1 MGQEVRRKI
10 GKYITE
16 RILGRGAMGVVF
28 LATDP
33 TIGRKVAIKCIH
45 IPTGVEEDKV
55 QEFRERFLREARAA
69 GVMSHPNI
77 VTIYEADEGGEKY
90 PPFIAMEYI
99 EGETWNHKI
108 KRGEK
113 LSPDHL
119 FPLLREV
126 ASALEYAHKNGV
138 IHRDIKPGNIIQTFD
153 NRVKLM
159 DFGIAKVP
167 TSELT
172 REGQFLGTPA
182 YMSPEQVKGKAVD
195 QTCDIFSL
203 GAVAYEMISGKKPF
217 EGEEITVVLNKIVNE
232 EPKNLRELNKDV
244 SKEAWAIIKK
254 MLRKDVS
261 ERYQS
266 ASELIA
272 DIDAYLAGAVPPY
285 AQDYVEKTIPPI
297 DSEKKNEV
305 RLKKKSVLGYVIFI
319 GFILLLG
326 VSILIYFLLKEKNR
340 YDYSVILPDEIVN
353 TKTPIQNNEEKKA
366 TSQEETPIQT
376 VTKENEFKPEVKK
389 EEEKKD
395 IKPKPPIN
403 VPPQPKKEV
412 STKPPDVI
420 ETPKNKKPAV
430 QSSTLNFIFD
440 FGGTR
445 KGEATLEIDRG
456 QIKKN
461 KAIDRKMFE
470 KKDEIWSETISLPP
484 GKHSIKVVYRAEIMG
499 YYGTL
504 EEEKNFIE
512 GKTLTLNVKIH
523 KTKKVPIFIWS
534 E

>member
-16 RILGRGAMGVVF
+16 KILGRGAMGVVF

-113 LSPDHL
+113 FNPDQL
-119 FPLLREV
+119 FPLLKEI
-126 ASALEYAHKNGV
+126 ASALEYAHKNSV
-138 IHRDIKPGNIIQTFD
+138 IHRDIKPGNIIQTND

-182 YMSPEQVKGKAVD
+182 YMSPEQVKGKSVD

-232 EPKNLRELNKDV
+232 EPKDLRELNPEV

-254 MLRKDVS
+254 MLRKDAR

-272 DIDAYLAGAVPPY
+272 DIDAYIAGAIPPY
-285 AQDYVEKTIPPI
+285 AQDYVEKTVPPI
-297 DSEKKNEV
+297 DLEKKNEG
-305 RLKKKSVLGYVIFI
+305 RLKKKGVLVYVAVI
-319 GFILLLG
+319 GLILLLG
-326 VSILIYFLLKEKNR
+326 VSILVYVLLREKNR
-340 YDYSVILPDEIVN
+340 YDYSVVLPDEVVN
-353 TKTPIQNNEEKKA
+353 TKIPIQNKEEEKSA
-366 TSQEETPIQT
+366 TQEETPIQT
-376 VTKENEFKPEVKK
+376 ITKENEFKGEVKK
-389 EEEKKD
+389 EEKKQD
-395 IKPKPPIN
+395 IKPKPSIN
-403 VPPQPKKEV
+403 IPPQIKKETTTNAQNIV
-412 STKPPDVI
+412 ESTK
-420 ETPKNKKPAV
+420 TKKPAL
-430 QSSTLNFIFD
+430 QNATLNFIFD

-445 KGEATLEIDRG
+445 KGEATLEIDKG
-456 QIKKN
+456 KIKKS
-461 KAIDRKMFE
+461 KEIDRKMFE
-470 KKDEIWSETISLPP
+470 KKDGIWNETISLPP
-484 GKHSIKVVYRAEIMG
+484 GKHSVKVVYRAEIMG

-504 EEEKNFIE
+504 EEEKEFPD

-523 KTKKVPIFIWS
+523 KTKKVPVFIWS